1 MKSVR
6 FRFEE
11 RSAENERTWFSK
23 FDPRIPALSMLV
35 RGAVSKVEVDPFCCD
50 SSLNVE
56 ISETTAGGVET
67 TAVSADTE
75 PSPAESACIKP
86 NS

>member
-1 MKSVR
+1 
-6 FRFEE
+6 
-11 RSAENERTWFSK
+11 
-23 FDPRIPALSMLV
+23 
-35 RGAVSKVEVDPFCCD
+35 
-50 SSLNVE
+50 VE